1 MANEYQQSV
10 NLRGGGNG
18 AQGTPGS
25 TPFIGPNGNWWIDNV
40 DQGINASFSASD
52 IMVPGRQNEL
62 LKYDASSDKLI
73 PSGAFSPSDGELMAS
88 TNSVYLGAAHS
99 LTSAGRT
106 VALRNLFSGQ
116 SFAPISSQID
126 PVTNNG
132 PTWRKYTDMA
142 LTEVTLE
149 PVSTDVLTDPMFLT
163 GAPLD
168 RRTFS
173 AEIIPAEPQA
183 DLWFEVLV
191 GSVQVWRANLGPV
204 LGGSPL
210 RFDLGDYSSPY
221 DLRATDTVYVRIR
234 GKVKGNSSTG
244 RAYLKAWYRT
254 WTEVRLLDT
263 DDRAILQQADNSES
277 TARAEGDQA
286 QQVYTDGK
294 VAAEA
299 TLRQSGDA
307 TTLASAKSY
316 ADSQTASEAA
326 ARNAAIAVAIG
337 QEITARNAAISTA
350 IGTEITNRNSAIAG
364 AISQE
369 VTDRNAAVSA
379 ALGTANGYTD
389 TKVTAEATARTNGD
403 ATTLASAKAY
413 ADSLATV
420 PGSPVPRTLVFGT
433 PVQASAPTK
442 PAWVSAV
449 VEANYTV
456 TLAGTQADT
465 VELRIGPTAADVTN
479 ATAAS
484 VVVASWRASV
494 TGIALVVGMA
504 IADRGQLSANLPIGW
519 YFALRRIAG
528 TTATIVSAVDQ
539 SMRA

>member
-1 MANEYQQSV
+1 MANEYQQSL

-18 AQGTPGS
+18 AQGAAGK
-25 TPFIGPNGNWWIDNV
+25 TPFIGPNGNWWIDNTDTGV
-40 DQGINASFSASD
+40 NASFSASD
-52 IMVPGRQNEL
+52 IMVAGRHNEL
-62 LKYDASSDKLI
+62 LKYDASSDKLV

-116 SFAPISSQID
+116 SFSPVVSQID

-149 PVSTDVLTDPMFLT
+149 PVSTNVLTDPMFLT

-173 AEIIPAEPQA
+173 AEIIPAETQA

-254 WTEVRLLDT
+254 WAEVRLLDT
-263 DDRAILQQADNSES
+263 DDRTFLQQADNSES
-277 TARAEGDQA
+277 TARAEGDRA

-294 VAAEA
+294 VASEA

-316 ADSQTASEAA
+316 ADTQAASEA
-326 ARNAAIAVAIG
+326 
-337 QEITARNAAISTA
+337 TARNAAISSA

-403 ATTLASAKAY
+403 AATLASAKAY
-413 ADSLATV
+413 ADSLATI